1 MIVIGADPGAS
12 GAIAFLD
19 EAGNLLDVI
28 DIPVDKIQ
36 VGKHSRSRVA
46 IPRLLAAL
54 KGAAGA
60 HAFVEQPTYRP
71 MKKRNPATGQIVD
84 TQMGVAGAGA
94 FGESYGCLITALVA
108 SGCAITE
115 VRPGVWG
122 RSIGLKGGKD
132 DARRMAAN
140 QFPAMAG
147 MFARVKDDGRAD
159 GALIGYYGVLK
170 LRGGISV

>member
-1 MIVIGADPGAS
+1 
-12 GAIAFLD
+12 
-19 EAGNLLDVI
+19 
-28 DIPVDKIQ
+28 
-36 VGKHSRSRVA
+36 
-46 IPRLLAAL
+46 
-54 KGAAGA
+54 
-60 HAFVEQPTYRP
+60 
-71 MKKRNPATGQIVD
+71 
-84 TQMGVAGAGA
+84 MGVAGSGA